1 MNAERRILVCDGD
14 PQFFRG
20 LRLVLRDAGF
30 APEWAATAETAMD
43 RAALRPPDAA
53 IFELALPDGDGVA
66 LCRQLREWSTM
77 PLIVLSAVDDEDQ
90 KVRLL
95 ESGADDYITKPFGA
109 RELVARLRAALRRA
123 ERGDEQPR
131 LELDG
136 LELDLARR
144 AVRRDGQEL
153 NLTPIEYKL
162 LRTLVRRR
170 GRLLTHRELLQEVW
184 GAAYL
189 DDRATLRTHVANLRR
204 KLEPAGGPGPI
215 RTYSGVG
222 YRFVVTEEARDRAPR
237 PPLRLVPAPQP
248 LEVRSGRG

>member
-1 MNAERRILVCDGD
+1 MNAQRRILVCDGD
-14 PQFFRG
+14 PQSVRG
-20 LRLVLRDAGF
+20 LRVVLRDAGF
-30 APEWAATAETAMD
+30 AAEWADTVESTLD
-43 RAALRPPDAA
+43 QAALRPPDAV
-53 IFELALPDGDGVA
+53 IVELVLPDGDGVA

-77 PLIVLSAVDDEDQ
+77 PLIVVSAVDDEDH
-90 KVRLL
+90 KVRALD
-95 ESGADDYITKPFGA
+95 SGADDYITKPFGP

-136 LELDLARR
+136 LEVDLAMRT
-144 AVRRDGQEL
+144 VRRDGEEL
-153 NLTPIEYKL
+153 KLTPIEYKL
-162 LRTLVRRR
+162 LRALVRNQ

-204 KLEPAGGPGPI
+204 KLGPADGPDPI

-222 YRFVVTEEARDRAPR
+222 YRFVLTEAAGDRASR
-237 PPLRLVPAPQP
+237 PPLSVVPSPQP
-248 LEVRSGRG
+248 LVPDRRAA